1 VLWEPA
7 HLLNA
12 SAHYA
17 PEEGLRAG
25 AAMHFRSESDQ
36 AMPRTGSIFDQRVML
51 HLPAAVY
58 FSGFLAWRIPFGQRW
73 FEAGVKA
80 LNILDQ
86 GYRDHVVVT
95 RSDGKEL
102 GSEMVGRRFYFF
114 LRGTI

>member
-1 VLWEPA
+1 
-7 HLLNA
+7 
-12 SAHYA
+12 
-17 PEEGLRAG
+17 
-25 AAMHFRSESDQ
+25 
-36 AMPRTGSIFDQRVML
+36 MPWSGGTSG
-51 HLPAAVY
+51 PAAVY
-58 FSGFLAWRIPFGQRW
+58 FSGFVAWRIPFGHRW

-86 GYRDHVVVT
+86 GYRDHVMVV